1 MTREDI
7 VEALLRQMLSEVSP
21 PTPNPI
27 WAELGAEMFRQL
39 ARDIVASDVPYL
51 LVHQGKAIMCLRCG
65 AVSHN
70 PHDVEQLYC
79 GACHRFHAELCS
91 DDGCPSRRGHE

>member
-7 VEALLRQMLSEVSP
+7 VEALVHQMLEDVGTVP
-21 PTPNPI
+21 AA
-27 WAELGAEMFRQL
+27 WLAEMATAFARPL

-51 LVHQGKAIMCLRCG
+51 LVHHGEAIMCLRCG

-79 GACHRFHAELCS
+79 GACHRFHAELPAA
-91 DDGCPSRRGHE
+91 DPPPGDRQ